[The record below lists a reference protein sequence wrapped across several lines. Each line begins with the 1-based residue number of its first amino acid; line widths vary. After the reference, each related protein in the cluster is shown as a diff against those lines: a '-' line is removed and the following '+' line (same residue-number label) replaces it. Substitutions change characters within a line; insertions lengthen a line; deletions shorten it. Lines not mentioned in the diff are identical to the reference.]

1 MKPNPPEII
10 REYIENIDS
19 VPLVP
24 FKGTLWY
31 SITDEEKRA
40 LMQYR
45 DDLDRIPYET
55 WDALPD
61 GDKWKLSCA
70 WHDADRIIRN
80 SIVK

>member
-1 MKPNPPEII
+1 MKLNPPEII
-10 REYIENIDS
+10 RAYIDSINS
-19 VPLVP
+19 VPLVNVN
-24 FKGTLWY
+24 GTRWF

-45 DDLDRIPYET
+45 DDLDRIPRET
-55 WDALPD
+55 WDALPV